1 MVNPISN
8 RASTD
13 GWLNAISRRV
23 REREIQR
30 QVLYNQVRKVSVRHI
45 HLGNFLADRLP
56 TLLPEFLKMMIG
68 SLVAFWIIGKLLGY
82 IFHARPLYTFAV
94 FGLIYSV
101 QATYYKYRLS
111 VDPDYKIPKCRC
123 VGYRDGD
130 TERVLKSK
138 ESAILR
144 VPNSVLGAVFYST
157 LLVFAYLKHTE
168 AVRLVAIV
176 AVVVSAYLSYV
187 MVVKIGSLCV
197 NCINVSALNV
207 LILLQ
212 VLR

>member
-1 MVNPISN
+1 MVSGM
-8 RASTD
+8 ASHA
-13 GWLNAISRRV
+13 GWWSIISRRV
-23 REREIQR
+23 HQREIRR
-30 QVLYNQVRKVSVRHI
+30 QILFNDVRKIGLRRNY
-45 HLGNFLADRLP
+45 LGSYMADRIP
-56 TLLPEFLKMMIG
+56 VLLPEFLKMMIG
-68 SLVAFWIIGKLLGY
+68 SLLALWIIAKLLGY
-82 IFHARPLYTFAV
+82 VFHASPLYTFAV

-111 VDPDYKIPKCRC
+111 VDPNYRIPKCRC

-130 TERVLKSK
+130 TETVLKSK

-144 VPNSVLGAVFYST
+144 VPNSVFGAVFYST
-157 LLVFAYLKHTE
+157 LLVLAYLKHIE
-168 AVRLVAIV
+168 AVRLVATV

-197 NCINVSALNV
+197 NCINVGALNV

>member
-1 MVNPISN
+1 MSDM
-8 RASTD
+8 ASHA
-13 GWLNAISRRV
+13 GWLSEISRRI
-23 REREIQR
+23 REREKRR
-30 QVLYNQVRKVSVRHI
+30 QILYNQVRKASLPHNY
-45 HLGNFLADRLP
+45 LGSRVADCIRV
-56 TLLPEFLKMMIG
+56 LLPEFIKMMIG
-68 SLVAFWIIGKLLGY
+68 SLLAFWIICKLLEY
-82 IFHARPLYTFAV
+82 IFHATPLYTFAV
-94 FGLIYSV
+94 FGFIYSV

-130 TERVLKSK
+130 TERVLKSR

-157 LLVFAYLKHTE
+157 LLVLAYLKHVE

>member
-1 MVNPISN
+1 MMSGTAKYARWGSI
-8 RASTD
+8 
-13 GWLNAISRRV
+13 ISRRV
-23 REREIQR
+23 HQREIRR
-30 QVLYNQVRKVSVRHI
+30 QILFNNVRKVGFRHNYLESYMAGRI
-45 HLGNFLADRLP
+45 P
-56 TLLPEFLKMMIG
+56 VLLPEFLKMMIG
-68 SLVAFWIIGKLLGY
+68 SLLAFWIIGKLLGY
-82 IFHARPLYTFAV
+82 IFHASPLYTFAV

-130 TERVLKSK
+130 TEKVLKSR

-157 LLVFAYLKHTE
+157 LLVLAYLKHTE

-176 AVVVSAYLSYV
+176 AVVVGAYLSYA